1 MLKNLIVATLL
12 ATTAAAASSQTAPPA
27 SPTAPAAAA
36 SPAKKEL
43 VNRVLEIQ
51 RTAIEGMGRAMAEQP
66 AAMLMQQAGQVL
78 QQRVAA
84 ERREIVGR
92 EIEADVRKYVDET
105 VPLMRDLAMKLA
117 PGTIGAQLEEKMDEA
132 ELRQLLAALES
143 PAFRKFQS
151 LSTESQRV
159 FTNKLMTEAR
169 PVLEPRARQM
179 EQTVGRRLGL
189 TNPGAGA
196 SGPAAAPK
204 K

>member
-1 MLKNLIVATLL
+1 MLKNLIVAALL
-12 ATTAAAASSQTAPPA
+12 ATTSAATLAQTPASTSPA
-27 SPTAPAAAA
+27 SPV
-36 SPAKKEL
+36 KKEL

-51 RTAIEGMGRAMAEQP
+51 RSAIEGMGRAMAEQP
-66 AAMLMQQAGQVL
+66 AAMLMQQAGPVL

-143 PAFRKFQS
+143 PAFKKFQS
-151 LSTESQRV
+151 LSTESQRA
-159 FTNKLMTEAR
+159 FANKLMTEAR

-189 TNPGAGA
+189 TNPGAAA